1 MRTCVGCR
9 AVAPNTELVRVA
21 RDSGGALSLS
31 RQLSGRGAWLCRGE
45 VEGLPAEGC
54 LDQAAQRQAFGRAFR
69 VPVAPDAVMVLR
81 ETVEE
86 RARMEKGGAAGVA
99 ARRD

>member
-1 MRTCVGCR
+1 
-9 AVAPNTELVRVA
+9 
-21 RDSGGALSLS
+21 
-31 RQLSGRGAWLCRGE
+31 
-45 VEGLPAEGC
+45 
-54 LDQAAQRQAFGRAFR
+54 

-86 RARMEKGGAAGVA
+86 RARIEKGGAAGVA